1 MIENGTY
8 IFESEFKDGVSII
21 NANKFLVKVLSPV
34 EEKEEVK
41 DKKDVKKVEIPT

>member
-1 MIENGTY
+1 
-8 IFESEFKDGVSII
+8 
-21 NANKFLVKVLSPV
+21 VKVLSPV